1 MAIWCYSVKKNKYHG
16 QSTCSTICKKKG
28 KNLYH
33 NRGKN
38 KKSTKCIFK
47 FILVKRSFCPRFMKL
62 LVNFDEV
69 IQNYI
74 QKVLNNYMNLNI
86 DNR

>member
-1 MAIWCYSVKKNKYHG
+1 MVSLHVVQFA
-16 QSTCSTICKKKG
+16 KKKG

-62 LVNFDEV
+62 LGNFDEV